1 MPTISSFYGIDI
13 RMFWLDHNPPHFHA
27 SYSGEEALIDIR
39 KLEVIR
45 GNLPRGALLLALAWA
60 EDHQDELLEDWTLCT
75 EMQSPKKIAPLS

>member
-1 MPTISSFYGIDI
+1 M
-13 RMFWLDHNPPHFHA
+13 
-27 SYSGEEALIDIR
+27 IDIR

-45 GNLPRGALLLALAWA
+45 GNLPKGALLLALAWA